1 MLNTLKKLALGA
13 IVPLTVL
20 AALPASAEIREHQ
33 LKFASANNKGH
44 PQVTGME
51 KFVELIKEKS
61 GSKIDVK
68 LFPGGVLGGDV
79 QTVSALQGGVIEMT
93 VLNAGILASN
103 VKQFGAVDLPFLFN
117 SGEEADKVMDG
128 AFGTGLMDLLPDTGL
143 VGLGYWELGFRNLT
157 NNRHPVTTL
166 EDISG
171 LKIRTIQSPI
181 PIELFNS
188 LGANAVPL
196 PYTELYT
203 ALETGTVD
211 GQENPAANILNAK
224 FYEVQKYMTV
234 TRHQY
239 NPQIVLISKKIWDGL
254 NDEEKALFQSA
265 ATEARDYQRKVS
277 REVDA
282 KAIEDIKATGME
294 VNELSP
300 EETQKLRDAVKPLI
314 DKFAAE
320 IGPETVAALFKELE
334 TIRGK

>member
-1 MLNTLKKLALGA
+1 MFNKMMKLALG
-13 IVPLTVL
+13 ITIPVL
-20 AALPASAEIREHQ
+20 LFTGTASAEIRSHT
-33 LKFASANNKGH
+33 LKFAAANSKGH

-51 KFVELIKEKS
+51 KFAEIVKEKS
-61 GSKIDVK
+61 GGKIEVK

-79 QTVSALQGGVIEMT
+79 QTVSALQGGVVEML

-103 VKQFGAVDLPFLFN
+103 VKDFGAVDLPFLFN

-128 AFGTGLMDLLPDTGL
+128 PFGKSLIDKLSPTGL
-143 VGLGYWELGFRNLT
+143 VGLAYWELGFRNLT
-157 NNRHPVTTL
+157 NNRHAVAKL
-166 EDISG
+166 EDIKG
-171 LKIRTIQSPI
+171 LKIRTLQSPI

-211 GQENPAANILNAK
+211 GQENPFANILNAK
-224 FYEVQKYMTV
+224 FYEVQKYLTV

-239 NPQIVLISKKIWDGL
+239 NPQIVLVSKKFWDGL
-254 NDEEKALFQSA
+254 NDEEKAVLQSA
-265 ATEARDYQRKVS
+265 AVEARDFQRKVS

-282 KAIEDIKATGME
+282 KALDEIKATGMQ
-294 VNELSP
+294 VTELSP

-314 DKFAAE
+314 DKFSAD
-320 IGPETVAALFKELE
+320 IGADSVSLLFKELE
-334 TIRGK
+334 AARK

>member
-13 IVPLTVL
+13 IVPLAVL

-51 KFVELIKEKS
+51 KFAELIKEKS
-61 GSKIDVK
+61 GGKIDVK

-117 SGEEADKVMDG
+117 SDEEADKVMDG
-128 AFGTGLMDLLPDTGL
+128 AFGTSLMDLLPDTGL
-143 VGLGYWELGFRNLT
+143 IGLGYWELGFRNLT
-157 NNRHPVTTL
+157 NNRHPVTKL

-239 NPQIVLISKKIWDGL
+239 NPQIVLISKKVWDGL
-254 NDEEKALFQSA
+254 NDEEKAVFQSA

-320 IGPETVAALFKELE
+320 IGPETVTALFKELE

>member
-1 MLNTLKKLALGA
+1 
-13 IVPLTVL
+13 
-20 AALPASAEIREHQ
+20 
-33 LKFASANNKGH
+33 
-44 PQVTGME
+44 ME
-51 KFVELIKEKS
+51 KFAELVKEKS
-61 GSKIDVK
+61 GGKIEVK

-93 VLNAGILASN
+93 VLNAGILAGN
-103 VKQFGAVDLPFLFN
+103 VKEFGAVDLPFLFN

-128 AFGTGLMDLLPDTGL
+128 PFGTSLMELLPDTGL
-143 VGLGYWELGFRNLT
+143 VGLAYWELGFRNLT
-157 NNRHPVTTL
+157 NNRHPITKL
-166 EDISG
+166 DDIKG
-171 LKIRTIQSPI
+171 LKIRVIQSPI

-239 NPQIVLISKKIWDGL
+239 NPQIVLISKKVWDGL
-254 NDEEKALFQSA
+254 NDEEKAVFQSA
-265 ATEARDYQRKVS
+265 ATEARDYQRQVS

-300 EETQKLRDAVKPLI
+300 EETQKLREAVKPLI
-314 DKFAAE
+314 DKFSAE

-334 TIRGK
+334 TIRGQ

>member
-1 MLNTLKKLALGA
+1 MLTKMTRLALG
-13 IVPLTVL
+13 L
-20 AALPASAEIREHQ
+20 AFPIALLMAGPTAAEINEHTI
-33 LKFASANNKGH
+33 KFAAANNKGH

-51 KFVELIKEKS
+51 KFAELVKEKS
-61 GSKIDVK
+61 GGKIEIK

-103 VKQFGAVDLPFLFN
+103 AKAFGAVDLPFLFN
-117 SGEEADKVMDG
+117 DGAEADKIMDG
-128 AFGTGLMDLLPDTGL
+128 PFGTSLINLLPDTGL
-143 VGLGYWELGFRNLT
+143 VGLAYWELGFRNLT
-157 NNRHPVTTL
+157 NNRRPVATL
-166 EDISG
+166 EDIKG

-239 NPQIVLISKKIWDGL
+239 NPQIVLISKKFWDTL
-254 NDEEKALFQSA
+254 NDEEKAVIQSA

-277 REVDA
+277 REFDA

-294 VNELSP
+294 VSELSP

-314 DKFAAE
+314 DKFSAE
-320 IGPETVAALFKELE
+320 IGADTVAALFKELDAA
-334 TIRGK
+334 RGK

>member
-13 IVPLTVL
+13 IVPLAVL

-61 GSKIDVK
+61 GGKIDVK

-157 NNRHPVTTL
+157 NNRHPVTKL

-239 NPQIVLISKKIWDGL
+239 NPQIVLISKKIWDEL

>member
-1 MLNTLKKLALGA
+1 MLSKFTKLALG
-13 IVPLTVL
+13 L
-20 AALPASAEIREHQ
+20 ALPVALMVAGPAMAEIRAHQ

-44 PQVTGME
+44 PQVMGME
-51 KFVELIKEKS
+51 KFAELVKEKS
-61 GSKIDVK
+61 GGKIEVK

-79 QTVSALQGGVIEMT
+79 QTVSALQGGVVEMT
-93 VLNAGILASN
+93 VLNAGILAGN

-128 AFGTGLMDLLPDTGL
+128 PFGTNLMKLLPDTGL
-143 VGLGYWELGFRNLT
+143 VGLAYWELGFRNLT
-157 NNRHPVTTL
+157 NDRHPVTKL
-166 EDISG
+166 EDIKG

-181 PIELFNS
+181 PIALFNS

-211 GQENPAANILNAK
+211 GQENPAANIINAK

-239 NPQIVLISKKIWDGL
+239 NPQIVLISRKFWDGL
-254 NDEEKALFQSA
+254 NDEEKAVLQSA

-277 REVDA
+277 REQDA
-282 KAIEDIKATGME
+282 KAIAEIKSNGME
-294 VNELSP
+294 VSELSP
-300 EETQKLRDAVKPLI
+300 EETQKLRDAVKPMI
-314 DKFAAE
+314 DKFSAD
-320 IGPETVAALFKELE
+320 IGPETVAELFKELDAA
-334 TIRGK
+334 RGK

>member
-1 MLNTLKKLALGA
+1 MLNRMLKLALG
-13 IVPLTVL
+13 L
-20 AALPASAEIREHQ
+20 ALPAMLLVGTASAEIRETT

-51 KFVELIKEKS
+51 KFAEIVKDKS
-61 GSKIDVK
+61 GGKIEVK

-79 QTVSALQGGVIEMT
+79 QTVSALQGGVVEML

-103 VKQFGAVDLPFLFN
+103 VKAFGAVDLPFLFN

-128 AFGTGLMDLLPDTGL
+128 PFGKSLSDKLPDTGL
-143 VGLGYWELGFRNLT
+143 VGLAYWELGFRNLT
-157 NNRHPVTTL
+157 NNRHPVTKL
-166 EDISG
+166 EDIKG
-171 LKIRTIQSPI
+171 LKIRTLQSPI

-224 FYEVQKYMTV
+224 FFEVQKYMTV

-239 NPQIVLISKKIWDGL
+239 NPQIVLISKVFWDKL
-254 NDEEKALFQSA
+254 NDEEKAVLQSA
-265 ATEARDYQRKVS
+265 ATEARDYQRTVS

-282 KAIEDIKATGME
+282 KAMAEIKATGME
-294 VNELSP
+294 VSELSP
-300 EETQKLRDAVKPLI
+300 EETQKLRDAVKPLV
-314 DKFAAE
+314 DKFSGE
-320 IGPETVAALFKELE
+320 IGPDTVSLLFKELAAA
-334 TIRGK
+334 RGQ

>member
-1 MLNTLKKLALGA
+1 MHTLLKSLVFGTL
-13 IVPLTVL
+13 VL
-20 AALPASAEIREHQ
+20 AAAPASAEIREHQ
-33 LKFASANNKGH
+33 VKFASANTKGH

-51 KFVELIKEKS
+51 KFAELLKEKS
-61 GSKIDVK
+61 GGKIEAK

-128 AFGTGLMDLLPDTGL
+128 AFGTSLMDLLPDTGL
-143 VGLGYWELGFRNLT
+143 VGLAYWELGFRNLT
-157 NNRHPVTTL
+157 NNRHQVTKL
-166 EDISG
+166 EDIKG

-239 NPQIVLISKKIWDGL
+239 NPQIVLISKKTWDGL

-282 KAIEDIKATGME
+282 KAIEDIRATGME
-294 VNELSP
+294 VGELSP

>member
-1 MLNTLKKLALGA
+1 MLNKFTKLALG
-13 IVPLTVL
+13 L
-20 AALPASAEIREHQ
+20 ALPVALMVAGPAMAEIREHQ
-33 LKFASANNKGH
+33 LKFAAANNKGH
-44 PQVTGME
+44 PQVMGME
-51 KFVELIKEKS
+51 KFAELVKEKS
-61 GSKIDVK
+61 GGKIEVK

-79 QTVSALQGGVIEMT
+79 QTVSALQGGVVEMT
-93 VLNAGILASN
+93 VLNAGILAGN

-128 AFGTGLMDLLPDTGL
+128 PFGTNLMKLLPDTGL
-143 VGLGYWELGFRNLT
+143 VGLAYWELGFRNLT
-157 NNRHPVTTL
+157 NDRHPVTKL
-166 EDISG
+166 EDIKG

-211 GQENPAANILNAK
+211 GQENPAANIINAK

-239 NPQIVLISKKIWDGL
+239 NPQIVLVSKKFWDGL
-254 NDEEKALFQSA
+254 NDEEKAVLQSA

-277 REVDA
+277 REQDA
-282 KAIEDIKATGME
+282 KAIAEIKSNGME
-294 VNELSP
+294 VSELSP

-314 DKFAAE
+314 DKFSAD
-320 IGPETVAALFKELE
+320 IGPETVAELFKELDAA
-334 TIRGK
+334 RGK

>member
-1 MLNTLKKLALGA
+1 MRNILKRLVFGA
-13 IVPLTVL
+13 IVPLAVL
-20 AALPASAEIREHQ
+20 AAGPAAAEIREHQ

-51 KFVELIKEKS
+51 KFAELIKEKS
-61 GSKIDVK
+61 GGKIDVK

-128 AFGTGLMDLLPDTGL
+128 AFGTSLMDLLPDTGL

-157 NNRHPVTTL
+157 NNRHPVTKL

-239 NPQIVLISKKIWDGL
+239 NPQIVLISKKVWDGL
-254 NDEEKALFQSA
+254 NDEEKAVFQSA

-294 VNELSP
+294 VGELSP
-300 EETQKLRDAVKPLI
+300 EETRKLRDAVKPLI
-314 DKFAAE
+314 EKFAAE
-320 IGPETVAALFKELE
+320 IGPETVAALFKDLE
-334 TIRGK
+334 TIRGN